1 MARLGFALALVLGL
15 SAACSSEKDPRKV
28 GDGGAGGTGGSGGG
42 EGTAPSIE
50 SFVASAERARVGAT
64 IKLSWVVEGTAP
76 IHLTLDGVD
85 VADGAS
91 SIDVSPA
98 ETHTFRL
105 VAENEFGTDSAE
117 VKVVTL
123 PDVDG
128 IFPADAAVD
137 PGEAQRFY
145 ATRAGVGTWSATCGT
160 IEREEHGTAVWRAPD
175 RTADCEIELAYEDG
189 LATVTTSVRA
199 STPTVTRIEGL
210 SGPSDL
216 PSVFAQAPDGTFVA
230 RGYQLITEFDL
241 DTGTW
246 TSPLELANFD
256 AHRILSGPDGS
267 IHALGGFDRDGGAW
281 LRKRPGER
289 WEVLP
294 APSGVAR
301 ANAWTSAAISPD
313 GVLCGSFLSNDRNEI
328 HCAKDGAWS
337 AALDSGAEMGVTALA
352 FSDVGALHFTSH
364 DGDVYSVV
372 EGDPIR
378 LGDKAATRPEGIA
391 FLDGAL
397 HVVGEGVVRWDADE
411 GRWEDLSE
419 GLPSE
424 ACRRG
429 SLTGFCMVQ
438 SLVEIDGDLFAISED
453 RLYGKAPGE
462 PFVDVVG
469 LPPTEV
475 TTSGTLLAADSKIWL
490 GSTNGLWSAAPWSDV
505 WELHTFSGTEFG
517 RHPTA
522 LAFREDGT
530 LAYAAESFANDND
543 PVYVLEPGA
552 ESWKEIAPGRLLTY
566 HHVRSLAFRG
576 DGALAI
582 GTVRVPGGE
591 GTTGRLYFSAPG
603 NESYEPLT
611 QEGLP
616 PWTTPK
622 NESGTALKALRWAP
636 DGSLLAA
643 IDDEGVFRLEPE
655 GSSWAPLGPPLR
667 ANDLL
672 LVGDRILVATDGD
685 VVELS
690 EGAWTPV
697 AAARFPDAWR
707 AASHLRLAAGADGA
721 LWSASTGG
729 AFVLLQGGAW
739 TPIGVGEC
747 SVQAPGVFAGGDK
760 IWCSTGDRIAELH
773 EGRWTRIPSLGSDGL
788 RAKAVEAG
796 PDGSL
801 YIDLNP
807 TLRGSLVRTLP

>member
-1 MARLGFALALVLGL
+1 MARLGFALVVVLGL
-15 SAACSSEKDPRKV
+15 FAACSSEKDPRKV
-28 GDGGAGGTGGSGGG
+28 DEVGAGGAGGSGGAA
-42 EGTAPSIE
+42 GTAPSIE
-50 SFVASAERARVGAT
+50 SFFASAERARIGSLVT
-64 IKLSWVVEGTAP
+64 LSWVVEGTAP
-76 IHLTLDGVD
+76 IHLSMDGED
-85 VADGAS
+85 VPDGLSTTVIVVAK
-91 SIDVSPA
+91 
-98 ETHTFRL
+98 THTFRL

-117 VKVVTL
+117 VQVVAL

-145 ATRAGVGTWSATCGT
+145 ATRADARTWSATCGT
-160 IEREEHGTAVWRAPD
+160 IEREEHGTVVWRAPD
-175 RTADCEIELAYEDG
+175 HTADCEIELEFEDG
-189 LATVTTSVRA
+189 VAVVEASVRA

-216 PSVFAQAPDGTFVA
+216 PSIFAQAADGTFVT
-230 RGYQLITEFDL
+230 RGWNLITEFDL
-241 DTGTW
+241 TTGTW
-246 TSPLELANFD
+246 TSPLELAGFD
-256 AHRILSGPDGS
+256 ARRILSAPDGT
-267 IHALGGFDRDGGAW
+267 IHALGGFDRNGGAW

-294 APSGVAR
+294 APSGVTES
-301 ANAWTSAAISPD
+301 NSWTSAAVSPD
-313 GVLCGSFLSNDRNEI
+313 GRLCAAFDGSERDEI
-328 HCAKDGAWS
+328 HCAKDGTWS
-337 AALDSGAEMGVTALA
+337 AALDSNAEKGVTALG
-352 FSDVGALHFTSH
+352 FSDAGALHFTSY
-364 DGDVYSVV
+364 DGDVFSIV
-372 EGDPIR
+372 EREQSR
-378 LGDKAATRPEGIA
+378 LGDTSVVRADGIA

-397 HVVGEGVVRWDADE
+397 HVAGEGVFRWDADE
-411 GRWEDLSE
+411 GKWEDLSE
-419 GLPSE
+419 GLPSG

-429 SLTGFCMVQ
+429 SLTGPCLVQ
-438 SLVEIDGDLFAISED
+438 SLVEVDGDLFVISED
-453 RLYGKAPGE
+453 RLYGKAPGT

-475 TTSGTLLAADSKIWL
+475 TTSGTLLVADSKIWL
-490 GSTNGLWSAAPWSDV
+490 GSTSGLWSAAPWSDV
-505 WELHTFSGTEFG
+505 WELHTLSGTDFG

-522 LAFREDGT
+522 LAFGDDGT
-530 LAYAAESFANDND
+530 IAYAAESFADDND

-552 ESWKEIAPGRLLTY
+552 KSWKEIGPGRLLTY
-566 HHVRSLAFRG
+566 HHVRSLAFRP

-582 GTVRVPGGE
+582 GTVRVSSGE

-622 NESGTALKALRWAP
+622 NEDGTALKALRWAP

-643 IDDEGVFRLEPE
+643 IDDEGVFRLEPARAF
-655 GSSWAPLGPPLR
+655 WAPLGPPLR

-690 EGAWTPV
+690 EGTWKSV
-697 AAARFPDAWR
+697 ASARFPDAWR

-729 AFVLLQGGAW
+729 AFVLLPGGRW
-739 TPIGVGEC
+739 TPSGVGEC
-747 SVQAPGVFAGGDK
+747 SVLAPGVFAGGDK
-760 IWCSTGDRIAELH
+760 VWCSTGDRIAELH
-773 EGRWTRIPSLGSDGL
+773 GGRWTRIPSIGPDGL

-801 YIDLNP
+801 YLDLNP